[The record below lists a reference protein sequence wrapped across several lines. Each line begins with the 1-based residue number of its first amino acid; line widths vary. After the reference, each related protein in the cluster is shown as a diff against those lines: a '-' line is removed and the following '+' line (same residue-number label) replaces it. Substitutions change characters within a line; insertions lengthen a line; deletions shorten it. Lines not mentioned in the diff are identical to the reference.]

1 MYIQRLFYLISL
13 KNKSILILND
23 KILRSKLKFKNI
35 IRYYKRFGLNN
46 IKNMIVLSKTSLST
60 NLKILLTNFLISVLI
75 MGLIHLPYLISLYI
89 TISFSSF
96 YFIQVHQFWNS
107 RLIIKLNILNWYNR
121 YIIYTQFRQY
131 YWIVSMFFY

>member
-13 KNKSILILND
+13 KNKSILTLNG

-35 IRYYKRFGLNN
+35 IKYYKRFGLNN
-46 IKNMIVLSKTSLST
+46 IKNMIVLPKTSLST
-60 NLKILLTNFLISVLI
+60 NLKILLINSLISTLI

-96 YFIQVHQFWNS
+96 FFIQARQFWNS
-107 RLIIKLNILNWYNR
+107 RLITKLNILNWCNR
-121 YIIYTQFRQY
+121 YIMYTQFQQY